1 MRALTISWEF
11 PPYVVGGMGKH
22 VAGLV
27 PALGGQPVRDGR
39 LHVDVVTTRYGGG
52 APREA
57 LSRFVDVHRVDVA
70 PIDPNDHYNSIVE
83 NNGSLVQKALEL
95 GATKPYDIIHIHD
108 WLVTKAGVALKSAWK
123 TPLLTTIHATER
135 GRHQGHVPSETSH
148 QIDRMEWLSA
158 YEAWDVIVCST
169 FMRAEVRNYFELP
182 LQKVVVIPNGIDMKA
197 VARCPDE
204 RRAQLRQQY
213 APYGERLLLFVGRIV
228 HEKGLHILIRALPRI
243 LAEHPNTRLLVAG
256 KNSEKMWTLAYE
268 LNVEWAVQFLGFVSD
283 EDRDCLYQIADA
295 AIFPSIYEPFGIV
308 ALEAMASG
316 CNVIVS
322 NVGGFAEVVQHL
334 QTGLT
339 VYPNDPLS
347 IAWAVNRLFSD
358 PTGAATWR
366 KNALRYVEEKYSW
379 RTIAAQT
386 AALYEKVVG
395 ERGSTDW

>member
-1 MRALTISWEF
+1 MRALTISWEY

-27 PALGGQPVRDGR
+27 PALGGQPLRDGP
-39 LHVDVVTTRYGGG
+39 LYVDVVTPCYGGG
-52 APREA
+52 APCET
-57 LSRFVDVHRVDVA
+57 LGKYVNVYRVDMP

-83 NNGSLVQKALEL
+83 NNGNLVQKAQEL
-95 GATKPYDIIHIHD
+95 AADQPYDIIHIHD

-123 TPLLTTIHATER
+123 TPLVTTIHATER
-135 GRHQGHVPSETSH
+135 GRHQGHVPSDTSR
-148 QIDRMEWLSA
+148 QIDRMEWRSV
-158 YEAWDVIVCST
+158 YEAWAVIVCST
-169 FMRAEVRNYFELP
+169 FMSAEVRNYFELP
-182 LQKVVVIPNGIDMKA
+182 AEKVAVIPNGIDLKA
-197 VARCPDE
+197 VARCSED
-204 RRAQLRQQY
+204 RRLQLRHQY

-256 KNSEKMWTLAYE
+256 KNSEKMWSLAYE
-268 LNVEWAVQFLGFVSD
+268 LNVEWAVRFLGFISD

-308 ALEAMASG
+308 ALEAMATG

-358 PTGAATWR
+358 PAGAATWR
-366 KNALRYVEEKYSW
+366 ENALRYVEEKYSW
-379 RTIAAQT
+379 RSIAAQT
-386 AALYEKVVG
+386 AAVYQKVADD
-395 ERGSTDW
+395 RDQTDW

>member
-1 MRALTISWEF
+1 MRALTISWEY

-27 PALGGQPVRDGR
+27 PALGGQPLRDGP
-39 LHVDVVTTRYGGG
+39 LYVDVVTPCYGGG
-52 APREA
+52 APCEV
-57 LSRFVDVHRVDVA
+57 LGKYVNVYRVDMP

-83 NNGSLVQKALEL
+83 NNGNLVQKAQEL
-95 GATKPYDIIHIHD
+95 AAEQPYDIIHVHD
-108 WLVTKAGVALKSAWK
+108 WLVTKAGVTLKSAWK
-123 TPLLTTIHATER
+123 TPLVTTIHATER
-135 GRHQGHVPSETSH
+135 GRHQGHLPSDTSR
-148 QIDRMEWLSA
+148 QIDRMEWRSV
-158 YEAWDVIVCST
+158 YEAWDVVVCST
-169 FMRAEVRNYFELP
+169 FMSAEVRNYFELP
-182 LQKVVVIPNGIDMKA
+182 AEKVVVIPNGIDLKA
-197 VARCPDE
+197 VARCSED
-204 RRAQLRQQY
+204 RRLQLRHQY

-256 KNSEKMWTLAYE
+256 KNSEKMWSLAYE
-268 LNVEWAVQFLGFVSD
+268 LNVEWAVRFLGFISD

-358 PTGAATWR
+358 PAGAATWR
-366 KNALRYVEEKYSW
+366 RNALRYVEEKYSW
-379 RTIAAQT
+379 RSIAAQT
-386 AALYEKVVG
+386 AALYQKVVDD
-395 ERGSTDW
+395 RDQTDW